1 LNVNAD
7 GVDAQAIV
15 SEDGGKTWVKDHWE
29 VYNLWAVGAMG
40 DTSTPLQVKDL
51 TLDLQVTT
59 QIARGSDLTLTDEVL
74 IDGSATL
81 ELKYL

>member
-1 LNVNAD
+1 MKAD
-7 GVDAQAIV
+7 GVDALAIV
-15 SEDGGKTWVKDHWE
+15 SEDGGKTWIKDYWE
-29 VYNLWAVGAMG
+29 VSNLWAVGAMG